1 MRIRAV
7 ASAVLCLALFAP
19 ASARD
24 HLPYPAYA
32 ACATRF
38 NPGPISVS
46 CPFEY
51 NGRRVTVAGVAA
63 VPQGGAAII
72 VEIVRN
78 EGPDEQVLFTCSA
91 AGTEGGPE
99 AHCVRRSP
107 VLPVEVGTVLRC
119 RHRGPGYGVIACA
132 SP

>member
-1 MRIRAV
+1 MKIRAV
-7 ASAVLCLALFAP
+7 ASAVLCVAMFAP
-19 ASARD
+19 ASASD
-24 HLPYPAYA
+24 HLPYPAHA
-32 ACATRF
+32 SCATRF
-38 NPGPISVS
+38 NPGPISTS

-51 NGRRVTVAGVAA
+51 NGRRVTVSGATY

-78 EGPDEQVLFTCSA
+78 EGPDEQVLFVCSA
-91 AGTEGGPE
+91 AGTSSGVI
-99 AHCVRRSP
+99 AQCLRRSP
-107 VLPVEVGTVLRC
+107 VLSEAEGTVLRC